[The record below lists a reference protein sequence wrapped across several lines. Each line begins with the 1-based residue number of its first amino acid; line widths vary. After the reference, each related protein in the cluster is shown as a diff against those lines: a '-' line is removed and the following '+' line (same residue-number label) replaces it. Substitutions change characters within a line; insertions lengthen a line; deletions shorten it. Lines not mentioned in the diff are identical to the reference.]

1 MRIWVAS
8 LIFYGSVFAIC
19 ELLRFLVIKS
29 FDNPKRI
36 SALLILEFI
45 GTLQICVPMFDV
57 GTILDNY
64 GLLGVFVE
72 ITVIELANCYF
83 QRDAVAHP
91 CPLVTN
97 CYRKSKAIRRGIY
110 VFLVQLAAAYFSYFV
125 AKLFWSFGVHP
136 IHLELLDQDSCTS
149 DLTVTIT
156 TGCIIE
162 GAATFLA
169 KWFEKWVDQRYDGD
183 TKLCSVV
190 NCVFSGLLCA
200 IGINYTGMYANP
212 IVAWACTFNCLGVSH
227 AGHLFVYWLS
237 PLIAWYFAEIAFG
250 SEDVIEEEEEQTESQ
265 KESKKTD

>member
-19 ELLRFLVIKS
+19 ELLRFLVVTS
-29 FDNPKRI
+29 FDNPKRL

-57 GTILDNY
+57 GTILENY
-64 GLLGVFVE
+64 GLLGVFIE

-110 VFLVQLAAAYFSYFV
+110 VFFVQLAAAYLSYFV
-125 AKLFWSFGVHP
+125 ARLFWSFGVHP
-136 IHLELLDQDSCTS
+136 VHLELLDQDSCTS
-149 DLTVTIT
+149 DLTVAIT

-169 KWFEKWVDQRYDGD
+169 KWFEKFVDERYDGD
-183 TKLCSVV
+183 TKLCSVA

-200 IGINYTGMYANP
+200 VGINYTGMYANP

-237 PLIAWYFAEIAFG
+237 PLIAWYFAEIVFG
-250 SEDVIEEEEEQTESQ
+250 AEDVIEEEEAVEPA
-265 KESKKTD
+265 KDAKKTD

>member
-8 LIFYGSVFAIC
+8 LIFYGSVFAVC

-29 FDNPKRI
+29 FDNPKRL
-36 SALLILEFI
+36 SALLVLEFI

-57 GTILDNY
+57 GTILENY

-91 CPLVTN
+91 CPLV
-97 CYRKSKAIRRGIY
+97 A
-110 VFLVQLAAAYFSYFV
+110 
-125 AKLFWSFGVHP
+125 
-136 IHLELLDQDSCTS
+136 
-149 DLTVTIT
+149 IT

-169 KWFEKWVDQRYDGD
+169 KWFEKLVDEKYDGD
-183 TKLCSVV
+183 VKLCSIA
-190 NCVFSGLLCA
+190 NCLFSGLLCA

-227 AGHLFVYWLS
+227 TGHLFVYWLS
-237 PLIAWYFAEIAFG
+237 PLIAWYFGEIVFG
-250 SEDVIEEEEEQTESQ
+250 AEDVIEEEE
-265 KESKKTD
+265 KEVETVKKDAKKTE